1 VLLLNYE
8 TRLTIIYLHAHQGN
22 GIKIARLGGQVVKSF
37 VIAQGNEER
46 LELKVVAQLKGK
58 ELEDEGFAFG
68 LWLLENASSPF
79 LKGLAEAMDEAEI
92 RKEVGL
98 GY

>member
-1 VLLLNYE
+1 M
-8 TRLTIIYLHAHQGN
+8 
-22 GIKIARLGGQVVKSF
+22 VKSF

-79 LKGLAEAMDEAEI
+79 LKGLAGAMDEAEI
-92 RKEVGL
+92 RKKVGL